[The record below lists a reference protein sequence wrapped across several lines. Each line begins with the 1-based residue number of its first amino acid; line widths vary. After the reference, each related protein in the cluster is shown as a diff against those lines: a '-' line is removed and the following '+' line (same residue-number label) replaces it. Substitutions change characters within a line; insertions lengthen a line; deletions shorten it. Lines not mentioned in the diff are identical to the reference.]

1 MEDLMKKIFEQI
13 GKIENDVSVLK
24 LNREEDSRKIR
35 DLEDKDALDKL
46 NSKFAEL
53 STEVKGIKQD
63 ILKTKQKTDQALNN
77 AAINRIDISDID
89 LNKLT
94 GIVERLEKLDAKIE
108 IALDGWAVNRLD
120 IKELRESK

>member
-35 DLEDKDALDKL
+35 DIEDKDALDKL

-53 STEVKGIKQD
+53 SEEVKGIKQD

-77 AAINRIDISDID
+77 AAINRIDID
-89 LNKLT
+89 LNKLM